1 MPVDID
7 FKPWRNPHGRGL
19 LDSVRALWTPGISI
33 SQLQAKCQDMGLSV
47 SRTIVVM
54 ARQSMNEKAAA
65 PTETKPCDYR
75 AIARQLRWEAAGG
88 VDGFA
93 TAEDTVFPTAGDEY
107 ENDGGA

>member
-1 MPVDID
+1 MTTNID

-33 SQLQAKCQDMGLSV
+33 AQLQATCRDIGLNA

-75 AIARQLRWEAAGG
+75 ALARQLRWEAAGG

-93 TAEDTVFPTAGDEY
+93 TSEETIFPTANDEDNY
-107 ENDGGA
+107 E